1 MAIKIPTLPEQL
13 PTAAPFRGQE
23 IQARRGPGLVAGTA
37 AFIDNLS
44 LPGMLHCAILRSP
57 HPHARVVKVDVRAAE
72 ALPGVFAVLTGED
85 VRRWA
90 NPAYTA
96 PEGWGGYC
104 IAVDKVRFVGEP
116 VAAVA
121 AVSRY
126 VAEDALELIEVE
138 YDVLKPVPTP
148 AVAMAADA
156 PILFEEQ
163 GGNVI
168 QSRVLQL
175 GRCRSRVCRGRSCR
189 RQHLSLEPG
198 RRQPNRDFRLY
209 LPMGYRR

>member
-13 PTAAPFRGQE
+13 PTTQPRFVGKE
-23 IQARRGPGLVAGTA
+23 IKRVEDPGLVAGTA

-96 PEGWGGYC
+96 PKGWGGYC
-104 IAVDKVRFVGEP
+104 IAGDKVRLRGGAGGGVGGGRGLGG
-116 VAAVA
+116 VGKGVGAALPGTA
-121 AVSRY
+121 RAGDKALAPASR
-126 VAEDALELIEVE
+126 
-138 YDVLKPVPTP
+138 
-148 AVAMAADA
+148 
-156 PILFEEQ
+156 LF
-163 GGNVI
+163 
-168 QSRVLQL
+168 LL
-175 GRCRSRVCRGRSCR
+175 
-189 RQHLSLEPG
+189 
-198 RRQPNRDFRLY
+198 
-209 LPMGYRR
+209 